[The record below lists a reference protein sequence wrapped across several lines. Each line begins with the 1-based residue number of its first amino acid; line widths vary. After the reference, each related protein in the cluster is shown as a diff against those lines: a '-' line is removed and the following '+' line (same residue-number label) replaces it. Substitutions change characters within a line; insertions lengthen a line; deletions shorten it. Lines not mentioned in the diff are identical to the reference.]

1 MAMFCFLK
9 NFYPSFNQQMDVL
22 CCGFFF
28 FFLKVL
34 SLQELCWQAHM
45 LPQMA
50 EVALPF
56 QKSGTEWV
64 DLALSVLIPQ
74 VTVDAFS

>member
-1 MAMFCFLK
+1 MFCCLE

-28 FFLKVL
+28 LFLKVL
-34 SLQELCWQAHM
+34 SLQELCWQAHT
-45 LPQMA
+45 LSQMA
-50 EVALPF
+50 EVALAF
-56 QKSGTEWV
+56 QKSGTERV
-64 DLALSVLIPQ
+64 DLAPSVSIPQ